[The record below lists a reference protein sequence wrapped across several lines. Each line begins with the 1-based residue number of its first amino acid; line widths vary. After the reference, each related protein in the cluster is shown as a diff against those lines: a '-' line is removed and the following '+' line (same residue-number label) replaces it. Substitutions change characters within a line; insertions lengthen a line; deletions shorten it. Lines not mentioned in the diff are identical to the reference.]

1 MKKFIY
7 GILSVAMA
15 SMLMLGC
22 GGDGGK
28 KTAAPAAPADK
39 KVVVKVGATPVPHA
53 ELLNFVKPQLAKEG
67 VDLQV
72 IEFTDYVK
80 PNLSLSDKELDAN
93 FFQHIPFLEKT
104 CQERNLKLVVLDKIH
119 IEPMG
124 CYSKKYKDIKSLPNG
139 AKVAIPND
147 PTNGGRSLMLLE
159 AAGLLKLKDGKGIT
173 ATPNDLAA
181 NPKNL
186 KIIEVESAT
195 LPRAM
200 DDTDLAVINSNYA
213 MEAKLNPVK
222 DSLFIEKDSPYANVI
237 AVRTGDEKRPELLK
251 LAKALKTPEVKKF
264 IQDKYKGAVVPA
276 F

>member
-104 CQERNLKLVVLDKIH
+104 CQERN
-119 IEPMG
+119 
-124 CYSKKYKDIKSLPNG
+124 
-139 AKVAIPND
+139 
-147 PTNGGRSLMLLE
+147 GG
-159 AAGLLKLKDGKGIT
+159 
-173 ATPNDLAA
+173 
-181 NPKNL
+181 
-186 KIIEVESAT
+186 
-195 LPRAM
+195 
-200 DDTDLAVINSNYA
+200 
-213 MEAKLNPVK
+213 
-222 DSLFIEKDSPYANVI
+222 
-237 AVRTGDEKRPELLK
+237 TG
-251 LAKALKTPEVKKF
+251 
-264 IQDKYKGAVVPA
+264 
-276 F
+276 